1 MKIEVGQK
9 FEAVNTQ
16 TIYTVINITGSKVE
30 ISGVNL
36 KDSII
41 HKDIIKLSDIKAMI
55 SLSYWIQL

>member
-16 TIYTVINITGSKVE
+16 TIYTVINIAGSKVE
-30 ISGVNL
+30 ISGVNS

-55 SLSYWIQL
+55 GLSYWIKL